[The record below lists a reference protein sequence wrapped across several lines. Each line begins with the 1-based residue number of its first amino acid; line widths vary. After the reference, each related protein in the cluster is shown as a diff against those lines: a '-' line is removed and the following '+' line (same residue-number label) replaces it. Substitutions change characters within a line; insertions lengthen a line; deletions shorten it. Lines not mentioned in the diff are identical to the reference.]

1 MHLQFNYFTC
11 VLLVSIYTIRYD
23 RRD

>member
-1 MHLQFNYFTC
+1 MQLPIIRVVAT
-11 VLLVSIYTIRYD
+11 VIGRYTIRYD